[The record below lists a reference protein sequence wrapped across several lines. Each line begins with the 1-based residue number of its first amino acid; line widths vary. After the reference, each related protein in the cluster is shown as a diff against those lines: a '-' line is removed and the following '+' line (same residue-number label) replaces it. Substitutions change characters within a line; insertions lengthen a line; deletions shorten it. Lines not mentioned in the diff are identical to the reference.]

1 MRGKLNST
9 KFFKDQ
15 LKSFKKLE
23 TNKETNKVEKKICA
37 PHLLAYKLAFGL

>member
-23 TNKETNKVEKKICA
+23 TNKETNKVEKKMFHVEIHLIC
-37 PHLLAYKLAFGL
+37 

>member
-23 TNKETNKVEKKICA
+23 TNKETNKVEKNVSCGN
-37 PHLLAYKLAFGL
+37 PSYMLTLCFG